1 MILLIK
7 RKEKKKKATRGRI
20 KGKRN
25 VRRRSQEKNR
35 DGKREAACTLRYK
48 LFIIVS
54 EKETY
59 HVFI

>member
-1 MILLIK
+1 M
-7 RKEKKKKATRGRI
+7 

-25 VRRRSQEKNR
+25 VRRRSQEKKENR